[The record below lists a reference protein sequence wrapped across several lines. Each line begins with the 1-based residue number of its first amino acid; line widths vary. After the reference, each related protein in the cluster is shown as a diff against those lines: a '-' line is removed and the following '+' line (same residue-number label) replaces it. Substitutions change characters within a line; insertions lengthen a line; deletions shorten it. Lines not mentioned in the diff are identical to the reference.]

1 MELFI
6 VEMARYVIIL
16 LFALYTFYS
25 FRAFAG
31 HNKQRQ
37 NRVFAAQRT
46 LTLLLH
52 TVMSAILIMENKN
65 IMYVGLWAAEFA
77 FYLIFIKV
85 YQACYKGLSKLVLNN
100 MMMCMMVGFVILG
113 RLASDY
119 AVHQIILAAAAMVLC
134 IFVPLIIEK
143 FRILEKMGWYFAA
156 IGIVFLMLVF
166 VIGVEKYGSRNWI
179 SVGGIAIQP
188 SEFVKILYVFF
199 MASLLSQTTKF
210 KHIVIISAVAA
221 VHVVILVAEKDLG
234 AALIYF
240 VTYIFVLYVA
250 TTKVQYLGAGLAG
263 GTLASIVAYHLFS
276 HVRTRVQAWR
286 DPWAEIRGG
295 GYQVAQSLF
304 AIGTGGFIGMGLG
317 KGLPGSVPVVES
329 DFVFSAISEELGGV
343 FAICLIMVYLS
354 SYIMFVNIAMK
365 MKKQFYKLT
374 AFGLSVVFIFQVFL
388 CVGGVTKFIPSTGV
402 TLPLVSY
409 GGSSM
414 LSTLII
420 FGIIQGLYILREDE
434 GVSHNE
440 KGEYKSAKKK
450 AKSGF
455 ETEVRDLS

>member
-1 MELFI
+1 MEFFI
-6 VEMARYVIIL
+6 VEIARYVIIL

-31 HNKQRQ
+31 KNKEKQ
-37 NRVFAAQRT
+37 NRIFAAQRT

-52 TVMSAILIMENKN
+52 ATMSAILIMENKE
-65 IMYVGLWAAEFA
+65 IIYVALWAIEFA
-77 FYLIFIKV
+77 FYLIFIKI

-113 RLASDY
+113 RLSSGY
-119 AVHQIILAAAAMVLC
+119 AIHQIVLATAAMVFC

-143 FRILEKMGWYFAA
+143 LRILERMGWQFALL
-156 IGIVFLMLVF
+156 GILFLMLVF
-166 VIGVEKYGSRNWI
+166 VIGIEKYGSRNWI
-179 SVGGIAIQP
+179 SIGGIAIQP

-199 MASLLSQTTKF
+199 MASLLSRTAKF
-210 KHIVIISAVAA
+210 KHIVVITVVAA
-221 VHVVILVAEKDLG
+221 VHVIILVAEKDLG

-250 TTKVQYLGAGLAG
+250 TTKVVYLGAGLAG
-263 GTLASIVAYHLFS
+263 GAVASVIAYHLFS
-276 HVRTRVQAWR
+276 HVQTRVQAWR
-286 DPWAEIRGG
+286 DPWSEINGG

-343 FAICLIMVYLS
+343 FAICLILVYLS

-374 AFGLSVVFIFQVFL
+374 AFGLSVEFIFQVFL

-402 TLPLVSY
+402 TLPLISY
-409 GGSSM
+409 GGSSIM
-414 LSTLII
+414 TTIII
-420 FGIIQGLYILREDE
+420 FSIIQGMYVLNGKEEESLEQE
-434 GVSHNE
+434 EAE
-440 KGEYKSAKKK
+440 KESAKG
-450 AKSGF
+450 KS
-455 ETEVRDLS
+455 RNR

>member
-143 FRILEKMGWYFAA
+143 FQILEKMGWYFAV

-276 HVRTRVQAWR
+276 HVKTRVQAWR

-402 TLPLVSY
+402 TLPLISY
-409 GGSSM
+409 GGSSIV
-414 LSTLII
+414 TTIII
-420 FGIIQGLYILREDE
+420 FSVIQGMYVLNGKEEESLEE
-434 GVSHNE
+434 
-440 KGEYKSAKKK
+440 
-450 AKSGF
+450 
-455 ETEVRDLS
+455 ETEKESSKRKSRG

>member
-143 FRILEKMGWYFAA
+143 FRILEKMGWYFAVLV
-156 IGIVFLMLVF
+156 IVFLMLVF

-276 HVRTRVQAWR
+276 HVKTRVQAWR

-402 TLPLVSY
+402 TLPLISY
-409 GGSSM
+409 GGSSIV
-414 LSTLII
+414 TTIII
-420 FGIIQGLYILREDE
+420 FSVIQGMYVLNGKEEESLEE
-434 GVSHNE
+434 
-440 KGEYKSAKKK
+440 
-450 AKSGF
+450 
-455 ETEVRDLS
+455 ETEKESSKRKSRG

>member
-31 HNKQRQ
+31 HNIQRQ

-52 TVMSAILIMENKN
+52 TVMSAILIMENKD

-402 TLPLVSY
+402 TLPLISY
-409 GGSSM
+409 GGSSIV
-414 LSTLII
+414 TTIII
-420 FGIIQGLYILREDE
+420 FSVIQGMYVLNGKEEESLEE
-434 GVSHNE
+434 
-440 KGEYKSAKKK
+440 
-450 AKSGF
+450 
-455 ETEVRDLS
+455 ETEKESSKRKSRG

>member
-52 TVMSAILIMENKN
+52 TVMSAILIMENKD
-65 IMYVGLWAAEFA
+65 IIYVGLWAAEFA

-119 AVHQIILAAAAMVLC
+119 ALHQIILAAAAMVLC

-402 TLPLVSY
+402 TLPLISY
-409 GGSSM
+409 GGSSIV
-414 LSTLII
+414 TTIII
-420 FGIIQGLYILREDE
+420 FSVIQGMYVLNGKEEESLEE
-434 GVSHNE
+434 
-440 KGEYKSAKKK
+440 
-450 AKSGF
+450 
-455 ETEVRDLS
+455 ETEKESSKRKSRG

>member
-16 LFALYTFYS
+16 LFALYTIYS

-402 TLPLVSY
+402 TLPLISY
-409 GGSSM
+409 GGSSIV
-414 LSTLII
+414 TTIII
-420 FGIIQGLYILREDE
+420 FSVIQGMYVLNGKEEESLEE
-434 GVSHNE
+434 
-440 KGEYKSAKKK
+440 
-450 AKSGF
+450 
-455 ETEVRDLS
+455 ETEKESSKRKSRG

>member
-52 TVMSAILIMENKN
+52 TVMSAILIMENKD

-240 VTYIFVLYVA
+240 VSYIFVLYVA
-250 TTKVQYLGAGLAG
+250 PTKVQYLGAGLAG

-276 HVRTRVQAWR
+276 HVKTRVQAWR

-402 TLPLVSY
+402 TLPLISY
-409 GGSSM
+409 GGSSIV
-414 LSTLII
+414 TTIII
-420 FGIIQGLYILREDE
+420 FSVIQGMYVLNGKEEESLEE
-434 GVSHNE
+434 
-440 KGEYKSAKKK
+440 
-450 AKSGF
+450 
-455 ETEVRDLS
+455 ETEKESSKRKSRG

>member
-52 TVMSAILIMENKN
+52 TVMSAILIMENKD

-343 FAICLIMVYLS
+343 FAICFIMVYLS

-402 TLPLVSY
+402 TLPLISY
-409 GGSSM
+409 GGSSIV
-414 LSTLII
+414 TTIII
-420 FGIIQGLYILREDE
+420 FSVIQGMYVLNGKEEESLEE
-434 GVSHNE
+434 
-440 KGEYKSAKKK
+440 
-450 AKSGF
+450 
-455 ETEVRDLS
+455 ETEKESSKRKSRG

>member
-221 VHVVILVAEKDLG
+221 VHVVILVAEKALG

-402 TLPLVSY
+402 TLPLISY
-409 GGSSM
+409 GGSSIV
-414 LSTLII
+414 TTIII
-420 FGIIQGLYILREDE
+420 FSVIQGMYVLNGKEEESLEE
-434 GVSHNE
+434 
-440 KGEYKSAKKK
+440 
-450 AKSGF
+450 
-455 ETEVRDLS
+455 ETEKESSKRKSRG

>member
-52 TVMSAILIMENKN
+52 TVMSAILIMENKD

-166 VIGVEKYGSRNWI
+166 VIGVEKHGSRNWI

-402 TLPLVSY
+402 TLPLISY
-409 GGSSM
+409 GGSSIV
-414 LSTLII
+414 TTIII
-420 FGIIQGLYILREDE
+420 FSVIQGMYVLNGKEEESLEE
-434 GVSHNE
+434 
-440 KGEYKSAKKK
+440 
-450 AKSGF
+450 
-455 ETEVRDLS
+455 ETEKESSKRKSRG